1 MAILPESAHWLNNCI
16 GTDSFSNLERDAL
29 NISTIC
35 SDAGGIL
42 QRINNREES
51 LSSLLSLVQRM
62 RALDDEAT
70 QWRQSS
76 TWAYKIVPKEVNDE
90 LPTSHIE
97 IHPDLWM
104 IYEWN
109 YHRAA
114 RITLHHQLVACV
126 NDAEASSQADE
137 IILEQLREQKDQSI
151 KIIRLL
157 ADQVLATVPQSLG
170 DLTTT
175 EERSKEP
182 PSTRAIGAYFL
193 LWPIKIMKAQTA
205 STSTKQKQ
213 ASAWTFERI
222 REYTGMKQNLGS
234 LSLI

>member
-1 MAILPESAHWLNNCI
+1 MPESTHWLNNCI

-35 SDAGGIL
+35 NDASGIL
-42 QRINNREES
+42 QRISNCEES

-76 TWAYKIVPKEVNDE
+76 TWAYKTVRKEANAE
-90 LPTSHIE
+90 LPIIHIE

-126 NDAEASSQADE
+126 SDAEASPQADK
-137 IILEQLREQKDQSI
+137 IVLEQLRIQKDESI
-151 KIIRLL
+151 KIIRSL

-170 DLTTT
+170 DLTST
-175 EERSKEP
+175 EERSNETTG
-182 PSTRAIGAYFL
+182 SRAIGAYFL

-205 STSTKQKQ
+205 STSPKQKQ
-213 ASAWTFERI
+213 ASAGVFERI